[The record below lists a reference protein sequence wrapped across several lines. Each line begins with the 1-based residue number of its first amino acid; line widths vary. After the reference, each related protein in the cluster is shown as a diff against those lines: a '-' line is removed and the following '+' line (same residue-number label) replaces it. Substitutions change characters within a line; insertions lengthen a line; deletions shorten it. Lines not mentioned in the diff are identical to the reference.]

1 VSAQAELSDAH
12 NGPQTPCAPDA
23 TSQIPRD
30 AASSGSP
37 LQILLVE
44 DSLADRCMIRQLL
57 REYDRNHQLS
67 EVEDGEEALDYLK
80 RHGKFAGAARPDLIL
95 LDLNLPR
102 LGGLQVLDE
111 LKRDDRFRLIPVIV
125 LTSSQSPKD
134 IEAAYQAGAN
144 LYLRKPPDLEG
155 IERLLRDI
163 AQIWFL
169 HAALPSRNSLLAR

>member
-1 VSAQAELSDAH
+1 VNARADLAS
-12 NGPQTPCAPDA
+12 
-23 TSQIPRD
+23 SQIPQD
-30 AASSGSP
+30 PAPTGSP

-67 EVEDGEEALDYLK
+67 EVEDGEEALEYLK
-80 RHGKFAGAARPDLIL
+80 RQGRFAGARRPDLII

-102 LGGLQVLDE
+102 VGGLQVLDQ

-125 LTSSQSPKD
+125 LTSSQSPRD
-134 IEAAYQAGAN
+134 IEAAYRAGAN

-155 IERLLRDI
+155 IERLLRDV
-163 AQIWFL
+163 AQIWFR
-169 HAALPSRNSLLAR
+169 HAALPSRNALLGR